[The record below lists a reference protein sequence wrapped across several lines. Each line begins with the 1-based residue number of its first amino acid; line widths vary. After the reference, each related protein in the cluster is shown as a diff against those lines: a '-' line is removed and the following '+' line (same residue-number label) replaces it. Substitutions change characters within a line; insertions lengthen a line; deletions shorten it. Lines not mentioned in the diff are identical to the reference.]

1 MKILID
7 TNVLIDFFARRE
19 PFFEDAEKIFELCQ
33 KDFAE
38 GVIAS
43 HSIVN
48 MAYILRKKFTLD
60 ELKKIFSRLCIIFKV
75 ESLDREKIL
84 RAIEDK
90 DFKDFEDCLQLQCA
104 INFDADYIVTRNVA
118 DFKSSKI
125 PAITPQDFLK
135 LYSEKEVF

>member
-7 TNVLIDFFARRE
+7 TNVLIDAAAMRM
-19 PFFEDAEKIFELCQ
+19 PFYTFSEKVIDICHQ
-33 KDFAE
+33 DVE
-38 GVIAS
+38 GVIAA

-48 MAYILRKKFTLD
+48 MAYLLRKNLTLSEFK
-60 ELKKIFSRLCIIFKV
+60 ELILSLSEFIKI
-75 ESLDREKIL
+75 ESVDVEKIL

>member
-7 TNVLIDFFARRE
+7 TNVLIDAAAMRM
-19 PFFEDAEKIFELCQ
+19 PFYTFSEKVIDICHQ
-33 KDFAE
+33 DVE
-38 GVIAS
+38 GVIAA

-48 MAYILRKKFTLD
+48 MAYLLRKTLTLSEFK
-60 ELKKIFSRLCIIFKV
+60 ELILSLSEFIKI
-75 ESLDREKIL
+75 ESVDVEKIL

>member
-7 TNVLIDFFARRE
+7 TNVLVDFFLRRE
-19 PFFEDAEKIFELCQ
+19 PFLADAVQIFELCQ
-33 KDFAE
+33 KDIVE
-38 GVIAS
+38 GVIAA

-48 MAYILRKKFTLD
+48 MAYILRKTFTLD
-60 ELKKIFSRLCIIFKV
+60 ELKKIFLRLCKLFKV
-75 ESLDREKIL
+75 EAIDVEKII

-90 DFKDFEDCLQLQCA
+90 DFTDFEDCLQLQCA
-104 INFDADYIVTRNVA
+104 IDFNADYIVTRNVA

-135 LYSEKEVF
+135 LYAEKEVF

>member
-1 MKILID
+1 MRILID
-7 TNVLIDFFARRE
+7 TNVLIDAAAMRM
-19 PFFEDAEKIFELCQ
+19 PFYTFSEKVIDICHR
-33 KDFAE
+33 DVE
-38 GVIAS
+38 GVIAA

-48 MAYILRKKFTLD
+48 MAYLLRKNLTLSEFK
-60 ELKKIFSRLCIIFKV
+60 ELILSLSEFIKIESIDIEKIF
-75 ESLDREKIL
+75 

-104 INFDADYIVTRNVA
+104 IDFNADYIVTRNVA

-135 LYSEKEVF
+135 LYAEKEVF